1 MATVLRNRVCKVC
14 GSDKFTRDL
23 SASSGDVSCMNCG
36 SVQEENPIVSE
47 VQFGE
52 SASGAAMVQGAMV
65 GADQARANFNMRN
78 AMESREQT
86 LLNAK
91 KKIKK
96 IASVMRIP
104 DYIVDSASGWFKL
117 ALVQNFVQGRRSQ
130 NVIAACLY
138 VACRHEKTHHLLID
152 FSSRLQISVFS
163 LGSTYLKLVRALQ
176 IQKLPIADP
185 SLFIQHFADRLLFGD
200 KTAKVCKDATKLAH
214 RMSLDW
220 IYEGR
225 RPAGIAGACV
235 LLAARM
241 NKINRSHAEIVA
253 VARVGEETIQKRLN
267 EFKATP
273 SGELKLSEFRD
284 SENSRTSIPP
294 SFKKNRAHEK
304 ETQKNLKRR
313 VESLQRLKELALSN
327 QLAKAIGIELTPLP
341 ENNEGSTAPS
351 DETNETQ
358 GQTEDQ
364 PNEEDEEPQDDEEP
378 EDGIEESSKLNE
390 EQQEDLP
397 SDSASASEKP
407 PQSDKTEQA
416 RDTEGEE
423 VVEKGTEEAADD
435 ETEDAEVEQ
444 TSEQAEATQQ
454 NGNEKESTAAQPSS
468 DNGEEQE
475 QAGEEGE
482 EQMFVDSESSGDE
495 YGYEELPDDPHDED
509 YQERSSKIRQ
519 ATRMSKRT
527 LSRLSSLGNLASAGL
542 RLDSLSRH
550 SAASRQT
557 AKSRKLKAEKLKSAE
572 KSKQVREDSLL
583 KAVLDG
589 GSFSESELETILDR
603 VIKSNNTSLSLVT
616 VIPSGKTADDAY
628 YTLSEYLEQIDK
640 NRPRNLVAGNPTT
653 AALLTKVSD
662 DVLLNV
668 HDEDDEVRD
677 ILLLEEQRE
686 EKERIWIAIN
696 YDFLIAQEKKRLK
709 MEADELTGNTSGQP
723 KKRRRTKE
731 QNVDSVISDPA
742 VADAMKQIGEDGR
755 VMTPADSAKQIFQK
769 KAFSRKIN
777 YGSITELFN
786 S

>member
-1 MATVLRNRVCKVC
+1 MASVVRNRVCRVC
-14 GSDKFTRDL
+14 GSDQFTRDL
-23 SASSGDVSCMNCG
+23 LAPSGDVSCMNCG
-36 SVQEENPIVSE
+36 SVVEENPIVSE

-152 FSSRLQISVFS
+152 FSSRLQISVYS

-185 SLFIQHFADRLLFGD
+185 SLFIQHFADRLQFGD

-267 EFKATP
+267 EFKSTS
-273 SGELKLSEFRD
+273 SGNMKLSEFRE
-284 SENSRTSIPP
+284 SEKSSASMPP
-294 SFKKNRAHEK
+294 SYKKNRQIESKITKILARRE
-304 ETQKNLKRR
+304 ETLKRF
-313 VESLQRLKELALSN
+313 KEIVKDKDLIAEWKIDLISRDGDQSTQDATSKDN
-327 QLAKAIGIELTPLP
+327 QTE
-341 ENNEGSTAPS
+341 STA
-351 DETNETQ
+351 N
-358 GQTEDQ
+358 
-364 PNEEDEEPQDDEEP
+364 
-378 EDGIEESSKLNE
+378 EESSGISQAAENGTQTEVREGMDSQGEQGNE
-390 EQQEDLP
+390 HLP
-397 SDSASASEKP
+397 AENPSQLENSVSNSKDI
-407 PQSDKTEQA
+407 QDKN
-416 RDTEGEE
+416 
-423 VVEKGTEEAADD
+423 TEEDSGENSETQEAGVEPSANANNSESLEEGVQTSANSNNLDPEDSELFVPDEDDFGYDELPEDPLD
-435 ETEDAEVEQ
+435 ET
-444 TSEQAEATQQ
+444 
-454 NGNEKESTAAQPSS
+454 
-468 DNGEEQE
+468 
-475 QAGEEGE
+475 
-482 EQMFVDSESSGDE
+482 
-495 YGYEELPDDPHDED
+495 
-509 YQERSSKIRQ
+509 YQGRSSEITMKSRNL
-519 ATRMSKRT
+519 RSRT
-527 LSRLSSLGNLASAGL
+527 E
-542 RLDSLSRH
+542 RLDSMAKNTTEDEAAPRKRGPRGPKKLSE
-550 SAASRQT
+550 
-557 AKSRKLKAEKLKSAE
+557 AELR
-572 KSKQVREDSLL
+572 RERSLL
-583 KAVLDG
+583 RAVLDG
-589 GSFSESELETILDR
+589 GSFKENELEETLDR
-603 VIKSNNTSLSLVT
+603 FLKKTDESIAQAKASSSVP
-616 VIPSGKTADDAY
+616 IPTAVDADDAE
-628 YTLSEYLEQIDK
+628 LLEQIEK
-640 NRPRNLVAGNPTT
+640 NRPRNLVASNNTT
-653 AALLTKVSD
+653 AELLKSIRD
-662 DVLLNV
+662 DKELDEK
-668 HDEDDEVRD
+668 DEDDYTRNIV
-677 ILLLEEQRE
+677 LLEKERE

-709 MEADELTGNTSGQP
+709 VEADELTGNTSGQP
-723 KKRRRTKE
+723 KKRRKVKD
-731 QNVDSVISDPA
+731 QSVDSVINDSA
-742 VADAMKQIGEDGR
+742 VADAIKQIGEDGR
-755 VMTPADSAKQIFQK
+755 AMTPAESAKQIFHK
-769 KAFSRKIN
+769 KSFSRKIN